1 MYVIRYKDLF
11 DILPYQLLSAEER
24 KRREVAFKHLIEPKK
39 EKGKEKEKKSDD
51 NLVFAAV

>member
-24 KRREVAFKHLIEPKK
+24 KRREVAFKHLIEPGQGKGE
-39 EKGKEKEKKSDD
+39 EKR
-51 NLVFAAV
+51 